1 MVVVI
6 MWSAGL
12 SLIVTICLA
21 LVYNPAIAGE
31 PLIASGCSVSNVG
44 YLNYL
49 AKEFE
54 KETGVKVLVR
64 GGGSFVGLNDL
75 GAQKTDFAASCK
87 SKGREDP
94 EDFQFIKVAWDAL
107 VFIVNKANP
116 VSNVKPEDI
125 EAIYEGKI
133 TNWKQLGGNDM
144 ALKSF
149 ITTTNGMGG
158 IGEALSKWI
167 LHGRPVTERSNSSMQ
182 ASSASIWEQL
192 VEKIPEGFA
201 STGFA
206 SARKRNVKMLTVNGA
221 APTKQNIVSG
231 KYPFKRPLFIVVKKD
246 AKPEVKRFTDFVL
259 SKKGQRLIS
268 SYGIPSLS
276 DMK

>member
-1 MVVVI
+1 

-12 SLIVTICLA
+12 SLIVTICLV
-21 LVYNPAIAGE
+21 LVYNPAIAVE
-31 PLIASGCSVSNVG
+31 PLIASGCSVSNLG
-44 YLNYL
+44 YLNNL

-87 SKGREDP
+87 SKGHEDP

-144 ALKSF
+144 VLKSF

-206 SARKRNVKMLTVNGA
+206 SARKRNVKMLTVNGE
-221 APTKQNIVSG
+221 APTKQNIMSG

-246 AKPEVKRFTDFVL
+246 AMPEVKRFTDFVL